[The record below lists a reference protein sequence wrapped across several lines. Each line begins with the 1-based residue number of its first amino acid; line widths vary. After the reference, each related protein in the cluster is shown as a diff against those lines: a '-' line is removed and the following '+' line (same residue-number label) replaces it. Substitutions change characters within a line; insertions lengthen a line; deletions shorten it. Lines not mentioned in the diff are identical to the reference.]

1 MRFGFLERRTQW
13 PRVSTPAAPAIL
25 PDLGPA
31 RGSDVRF
38 LHGTTIP
45 FLPLPRCFPTG
56 GRSNPPTVK
65 EWELC
70 SASLSRQLLQVALG
84 KTGDLCAGASRHLG
98 KGWKARTWLAAEDA
112 KLTEDGI

>member
-1 MRFGFLERRTQW
+1 MFFGKKNTVAA
-13 PRVSTPAAPAIL
+13 VSTPAAPAIL

-31 RGSDVRF
+31 RGSDVRS

-56 GRSNPPTVK
+56 ERSSPPTVK

-70 SASLSRQLLQVALG
+70 SASLSRQLLQVALE